1 MTAIYNEMMAG
12 MITVNNIE
20 ITSGNITGIRKG
32 EATILIRLRGQ
43 EEVYTTVEVSVEEDS
58 ETPVDKNDNS
68 DMSKPSTETQDN
80 PAQHVT
86 LRDFSVEE
94 KNVIVPAKGTSQLT
108 IKYTPENATDRP
120 TWTSADPKGADGNG
134 HRLHNCH
141 RYLGPAGCDNSGPG
155 RILRCG
161 TGPVLL

>member
-1 MTAIYNEMMAG
+1 MKRIVRLIPLIIVIALCFG
-12 MITVNNIE
+12 ITVFPVSAVTGKDDDTIIVVSQNE
-20 ITSGNITGIRKG
+20 ITLSVGETKTIEATVVPQKENPELLWYSSNGPVVSVDNKGSITGIKKG

-68 DMSKPSTETQDN
+68 DKSKPSTETQDN

-94 KNVIVPAKGTSQLT
+94 KNEVIF
-108 IKYTPENATDRP
+108 DF
-120 TWTSADPKGADGNG
+120 D
-134 HRLHNCH
+134 
-141 RYLGPAGCDNSGPG
+141 
-155 RILRCG
+155 
-161 TGPVLL
+161 